1 MFHKAT
7 CHAHLCLVAFVNREY
22 MSLSRGGLA
31 NDGSL
36 SLSLRKFDDFVR
48 ESGCEKM
55 RFGVGVVYEGKG
67 RVMLGD

>member
-1 MFHKAT
+1 
-7 CHAHLCLVAFVNREY
+7 